1 MALLPPP
8 GTGDGDRRLS
18 SGERGDL
25 GYPHPSPARP
35 RARPRSSQPQR
46 ARTAARGARSE
57 VPSLQG
63 AAGRRR
69 KWGCS
74 PGEGATS
81 PPEPLLEPPHGSGPP
96 APAGLRAGGRDGRL
110 RTAPEAARAGVR
122 ALIGVRA
129 AAARSDG
136 RRRPSVRR
144 GSRAG
149 ACGRPL

>member
-1 MALLPPP
+1 MA
-8 GTGDGDRRLS
+8 TGASTAGNEEISDTRIPAQPDPELGRGRPS
-18 SGERGDL
+18 PSVSAPQRGERGA
-25 GYPHPSPARP
+25 GR
-35 RARPRSSQPQR
+35 
-46 ARTAARGARSE
+46 E

-69 KWGCS
+69 KWGSS

-136 RRRPSVRR
+136 RRRPSGRR

-149 ACGRPL
+149 GCGRPL